1 MAYFY
6 EIAQKKPL
14 PQRVKALSWRLDVCN
29 GSEADSSWGAS
40 VGTSATLGAFVRID
54 GVDVAFGDSS
64 NGALINAGAACYTVV
79 TDYVSHNCLFFKGY
93 SILFGGGRQLN
104 CAFAAANVPIS
115 EHLPKLLRSFLYR
128 KYLILMN
135 WGNLRLAHTHYLL
148 M

>member
-1 MAYFY
+1 MPLFFTLCFY
-6 EIAQKKPL
+6 
-14 PQRVKALSWRLDVCN
+14 RLFIQ
-29 GSEADSSWGAS
+29 SDSFAGAS
-40 VGTSATLGAFVRID
+40 ASAGAAFDAFIGID
-54 GVDVAFGDSS
+54 FVDVAFGDSS

-135 WGNLRLAHTHYLL
+135 
-148 M
+148 